1 MQNSFKSHLKIYW
14 GLFALF
20 IFLVI
25 SVSYFLIKSTK
36 EFSFEFYFL
45 MMIPLWIAVLS
56 VYNYETLR
64 IKKYVREYVAEY
76 YPEKLKEFDEKPVEL
91 LNSDTEDIL
100 DLFKDKYFVS
110 DPLMTKLNKEAD
122 QITLFMYTYFLAMP
136 LLLVTTYFVILK

>member
-1 MQNSFKSHLKIYW
+1 MQSSFKSHLKIYW

-25 SVSYFLIKSTK
+25 SISYFLIKSTK

-64 IKKYVREYVAEY
+64 IKKYVREYLSGY
-76 YPEKLKEFDEKPVEL
+76 YPEKLKEFDEKPV
-91 LNSDTEDIL
+91 
-100 DLFKDKYFVS
+100 
-110 DPLMTKLNKEAD
+110 
-122 QITLFMYTYFLAMP
+122 
-136 LLLVTTYFVILK
+136 